1 MTNTS
6 LNEIRS
12 AIRSVIR
19 ARSERSFLL
28 LTTPGIGLTE
38 RKRFQGQFEK
48 VLDKLRGAAPEAE
61 GVGILTAQNPLKW
74 RKSSAD
80 APASPQGRD
89 AYNLVSNE
97 ALERDLRGRGYEFW
111 KIGGRFG
118 GDVEESY
125 LVKNIDANDVES
137 LARKYDQEAFIH
149 GEFINIGKYARK
161 GEEKEDTPTE
171 DQYESHFTY
180 YDVDYGQELGAYPVE
195 TRTRIFTDA
204 DIQSREDFYSKV
216 AGKKFLIPFFDTD
229 ETTVVRSAAPG
240 RDSAEE

>member
-1 MTNTS
+1 MLLAS
-6 LNEIRS
+6 PGLNL
-12 AIRSVIR
+12 V
-19 ARSERSFLL
+19 
-28 LTTPGIGLTE
+28 E

-48 VLDKLRGAAPEAE
+48 VLDKLRGVAPEAE
-61 GVGILTAQNPLKW
+61 GIGILTAQNPLKW
-74 RKSSAD
+74 REEPES
-80 APASPQGRD
+80 APASSQGQS

-97 ALERDLRGRGYEFW
+97 AMERDLRADGYEFW

-125 LVKNIDANDVES
+125 LVKNIDADDVER
-137 LARKYDQEAFIH
+137 LARKYNQEAFIH

-161 GEEKEDTPTE
+161 GEEEDGSPSE

-180 YDVDYGQELGAYPVE
+180 YDVDYAQALGAYPVE

-229 ETTVVRSAAPG
+229 AATVVRTKAPERKPAA
-240 RDSAEE
+240 